1 MAFSALTTNYGAL
14 SIGVFVRVVAT
25 NVSSGATQTLYFSDG
40 EHPATDWVGIGAVNW
55 LGKIRGDW
63 TITKPDQKIGQSGW
77 THPTASFDIW
87 LGGAEDDLW
96 DYLGV
101 NWEWDNGTADVWLV
115 DLSQTPGSGYRKQI
129 QGNVRKGPE
138 DLELFKSFRLDIV
151 GNHYK
156 ERILATQLAAPTPS
170 GTGFVRPGAQVTTNH
185 NKTSAAVA
193 AADTTILLSF
203 ISGASNPYRRGRVVI
218 LSTSTEMIWIGGVSL
233 PGPSLTRLRRGYGG
247 TSALSYAAGTSAH
260 VYKNGT
266 HGAYAPD
273 TAREQ
278 TLPYVFGKGAID
290 RGIVLEVWPASVEG
304 DWAIIAAVSTI
315 GPLDAWAGRGKIG
328 NHGKAWWKNGG
339 VITEAAAVDVDA
351 YNDLDNPNPNAFY
364 PHMGIAG
371 QPTHPLPAGTY
382 YNFASNGD
390 FDDDEYKSD
399 SDKMWVRLQ
408 GVSAGVGS
416 PIRWPTGTTN
426 YLLTNANWS
435 FGYTLSNVVYSVSGD
450 TRISG
455 PSTGKWAD
463 EYTEDYWSEITGIV
477 PEKGSTGDIPFIM
490 DVLHEQA
497 DLVNSDFF
505 VREGLLYP
513 TRRGAAAVADYT
525 IDNTDFSAGGKA
537 QMLKDP
543 QTIYC
548 NVLTAECSQAV
559 LSQPSFTRD
568 EDPVNVPYTS
578 LLQDNAEI
586 GRRGRREATAARK
599 WWRFH
604 MSDSWTPYANDDDG
618 SAHLEYWEAAH
629 QDMLDQRAQPQ
640 IWMEAKLSPRFLTI
654 EQGETIAFDCAPFTT
669 RKGQVRAVKIQ
680 GGQGKP
686 ITVTVRSWHISF

>member
-25 NVSSGATQTLYFSDG
+25 NVSSGVTQTLYFSDG
-40 EHPATDWVGIGAVNW
+40 EHPATDWVDIGAVNW

-138 DLELFKSFRLDIV
+138 DLELFKSFKLDIV

-156 ERILATQLAAPTPS
+156 ERILATQLAAPTAT
-170 GTGFVRPGAQVTTNH
+170 GTGFVRPREQAQGNH
-185 NKTSAAVA
+185 VKTSAAVA
-193 AADTTILLSF
+193 AADTTITLSTMN
-203 ISGASNPYRRGRVVI
+203 ASYRRGRVVI
-218 LSTSTEMIWIGGVSL
+218 LSTSPEMIWIGSVVGNTL
-233 PGPSLTRLRRGYGG
+233 AFLRRGYGG
-247 TSALSYAAGTSAH
+247 TSALSYTAGASAH
-260 VYKNGT
+260 CYKNGT
-266 HGAYAPD
+266 NGALAPD

-278 TLPYVFGKGAID
+278 TLPYVFGKGAQN
-290 RGIVLEVWPASVEG
+290 RGIVLEIWPSDYEG
-304 DWAIIAAVSTI
+304 TLGGSATGDIE
-315 GPLDAWAGRGKIG
+315 AWVARGKLDHNGI
-328 NHGKAWWKNGG
+328 AWWSTDAGAN
-339 VITEAAAVDVDA
+339 VQAVGSA
-351 YNDLDNPNPNAFY
+351 GSALRYNDFDNPNPAAAYVHLGRPGRPAN
-364 PHMGIAG
+364 PI
-371 QPTHPLPAGTY
+371 PAGTY
-382 YNFASNGD
+382 VTFVNNAD
-390 FDDDEYKSD
+390 FGGGTFTSESD
-399 SDKMWVRLQ
+399 RLWIRCA
-408 GVSAGVGS
+408 GVSAGAGG

-455 PSTGKWAD
+455 PNTGKWAD

-513 TRRGAAAVADYT
+513 TRRGAAATADYT
-525 IDNTDFSAGGKA
+525 IDSTDFSAGGKA
-537 QMLKDP
+537 RMLKDP

-548 NVLTAECSQAV
+548 NVLKAECGQAV
-559 LSQPSFTRD
+559 LSHPSTTLN
-568 EDPVNVPYTS
+568 EPPVNVPYTS
-578 LLQDNAEI
+578 ILQNHAEI
-586 GRRGRREATAARK
+586 GRRGRREATALRK

-604 MSDSWTPYANDDDG
+604 FSEAWTQYNNDDDG

-640 IWMEAKLSPRFLTI
+640 IWMEAKLSPRFLPV
-654 EQGETIAFDCAPFTT
+654 EQGETIAYDTAPFTT